1 MSLPIPSVIESPNGR
16 ILQGS
21 SLGQGSK
28 LSSPLDSPAVEV
40 SALEVDE
47 PLSADVVP
55 ADMASVG
62 MVSVDA
68 AVDAAVDDAVDEVS
82 TEPPPPEAPAADE
95 VPVEGGGE
103 LPPAG
108 GIGGAGGG

>member
-62 MVSVDA
+62 MVSVDG
-68 AVDAAVDDAVDEVS
+68 AVEGAVDEVS

-95 VPVEGGGE
+95 VPVEG
-103 LPPAG
+103 
-108 GIGGAGGG
+108 